1 MIFSHKSIFAYC
13 FQQTTNHHH
22 FDPIQLRR
30 KQCSSTLID
39 EELPIISNSSSSS
52 GLNFRSVLFAWS
64 NQESIGFRSDSS
76 NQTNDDEI
84 ESVNQRANIIREIY
98 KTEYDYLGHLKN
110 LVDVSRIGLVDFV
123 FVEIKF

>member
-1 MIFSHKSIFAYC
+1 MIV

-52 GLNFRSVLFAWS
+52 GLNYNIVYLIKKKIFSLR
-64 NQESIGFRSDSS
+64 IGFRSDSS
-76 NQTNDDEI
+76 NEEN
-84 ESVNQRANIIREIY
+84 ESVNQRANIIKEIY

-110 LVDVSRIGLVDFV
+110 LVDVS
-123 FVEIKF
+123 